1 MVSTKNFLIAQAF
14 GLIALV
20 LVVIS
25 FQINNKKKL
34 VNLQA
39 IGKLCNIFEYA
50 FLHAFSGAMVF
61 VICVIR
67 NYVFN
72 KYEKVPI
79 KYLIITILLVLLS
92 LLFTYDGLI
101 SLLPVT
107 ATCIYTYA
115 LWKGNLKL
123 IRRIDIITC
132 SIFLLYT
139 LRVSAL
145 MSFIATLLELT
156 SSLLAIYRYDIKKIK
171 R

>member
-14 GLIALV
+14 GFVALV

-25 FQINNKKKL
+25 FQINNKKRLIKL
-34 VNLQA
+34 QG
-39 IGKLCNIFEYA
+39 IGKICNIIEYA
-50 FLHAFSGAMVF
+50 FLHAFSGAIVF

-92 LLFTYDGLI
+92 LVFTYDGLI
-101 SLLPVT
+101 SLLPVS
-107 ATCIYTYA
+107 ATCLYTFA
-115 LWKGNLKL
+115 LWKGDLKL

-132 SIFLLYT
+132 LIFILYT

-156 SSLLAIYRYDIKKIK
+156 SSLLAIYRYDIKKK
-171 R
+171 V